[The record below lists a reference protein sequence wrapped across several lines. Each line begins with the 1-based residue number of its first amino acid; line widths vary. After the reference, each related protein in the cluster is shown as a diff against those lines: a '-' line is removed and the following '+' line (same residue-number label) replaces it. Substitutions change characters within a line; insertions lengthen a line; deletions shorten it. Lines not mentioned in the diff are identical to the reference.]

1 MAGRV
6 HELDLHVDVLR
17 AFDVLLLLRSSAVRG
32 DTLELVR

>member
-17 AFDVLLLLRSSAVRG
+17 VFDVLLMLGSSAVRCN
-32 DTLELVR
+32 TLELVR